1 MADFIAVIRRAVD
14 GLSNNT
20 PEMRAKVYDKARS
33 AVLRQLENM
42 SPRPPEEMLR
52 RQLDKL
58 ETAINEVE
66 AEHVE
71 ALPEVEEL
79 PEEVSPVPA
88 ASSWEDHVPGA
99 SEAEPASTDE
109 AEEEP
114 EPVHAPEPAYEP
126 APEEPEEADHSHSQ
140 HEDERHAPSAS
151 SVPGHV
157 EWAEEPVE
165 AAAHETHQERE
176 EEYVEPARAAPAV
189 EYEEVEDP
197 WQDAEPETPAY
208 QSPVSREPEAVKP
221 AVEPAP
227 VEAPR
232 AGETFPTWEDE
243 PLHRYEEERVEPAQP
258 VSRQFAPLTD
268 EAEEWLSPARS
279 DFTAKPA
286 SVSEPVAYEPWD
298 FPEDTPVR
306 PAPVEEVAPA
316 VRREEVSPPASEQR
330 RDHDFGSF
338 APSAPAARTE
348 PAAKE
353 VPDLLEWNVDE
364 YRSPA
369 APAQT
374 AAAAGA
380 PKQADE
386 FSDWFADVGDLKS
399 NEPAPAAGGGN
410 GSRSIPPAAPV
421 ASSDEDVDAF
431 LESAQQSAYRKE
443 TKPRRNFAPIVLG
456 ALGVLLLAGGGF
468 AAWTYRTSMTEFI
481 NGLTGSEP
489 PFVAEQP
496 AAADGQAEQPATDTP
511 PATNDAAA
519 PPATPPE
526 EGAVEGQKFTQRLM
540 ADGSEVDEGAGTAA
554 AAGADA
560 EGKSVSQQNVASKV
574 EPTDQPPVG
583 TNAGT
588 PVAPSATT
596 PSAAGAAG
604 AGTAAGEKAFLYEE
618 KLGQTTPVAVT
629 GTVAWT
635 AVRETG
641 DDGKPNP
648 EIQGKITIPE
658 RGMTVL
664 MTIKRNTDN
673 SLPASH
679 LIEVVFSIPPDFEG
693 GAVDNLQ
700 RVAMKRTE
708 QDRGDQLVAVSAQVT
723 EDTYLVALND
733 FQDVIKQNLE
743 LLSTRSWIDMPIT
756 YRNGRRALLTLDKG
770 AAGTAVFDAVLK
782 EWGALGSAGN

>member
-1 MADFIAVIRRAVD
+1 
-14 GLSNNT
+14 
-20 PEMRAKVYDKARS
+20 MRAKVYDKARS

-58 ETAINEVE
+58 EVAINEVE
-66 AEHVE
+66 AEHAE

-79 PEEVSPVPA
+79 PEDVSPAPA
-88 ASSWEDHVPGA
+88 AASWEDHVPGA
-99 SEAEPASTDE
+99 SESRQAPAYE

-114 EPVHAPEPAYEP
+114 EPAHDPESAYEP
-126 APEEPEEADHSHSQ
+126 EPEEAAEPEEVARPEY
-140 HEDERHAPSAS
+140 EDEPHVAPVTPAPTQ
-151 SVPGHV
+151 VA
-157 EWAEEPVE
+157 WAEEPV
-165 AAAHETHQERE
+165 AAAADETYSEHE
-176 EEYVEPARAAPAV
+176 EEYVEPARAAPPV

-197 WQDAEPETPAY
+197 WREAEPETPVY
-208 QSPVSREPEAVKP
+208 QPPASHEPEVVAP
-221 AVEPAP
+221 AAPAIEPAP
-227 VEAPR
+227 VETPR
-232 AGETFPTWEDE
+232 TEEAFPVWEEE
-243 PLHRYEEERVEPAQP
+243 PVHRYEEEQVEPVQP
-258 VSRQFAPLTD
+258 LTRQAAPMTD

-286 SVSEPVAYEPWD
+286 PVSEPVAYEPWD
-298 FPEDTPVR
+298 FPEDTPAQA
-306 PAPVEEVAPA
+306 APVEEVAPV
-316 VRREEVSPPASEQR
+316 VRREDVAPAVPEQR
-330 RDHDFGSF
+330 RDHDFGAF
-338 APSAPAARTE
+338 APAAPAARTE
-348 PAAKE
+348 PAAAE

-364 YRSPA
+364 YRSQA
-369 APAQT
+369 APAQ
-374 AAAAGA
+374 AAAAT
-380 PKQADE
+380 PKQSDD

-399 NEPAPAAGGGN
+399 KEPQPAAAGGN
-410 GSRSIPPAAPV
+410 GGRPAAPV
-421 ASSDEDVDAF
+421 APVAASDEEVDAF
-431 LESAQQSAYRKE
+431 LESAQQSAYRTE

-481 NGLTGSEP
+481 SGLTGSEP
-489 PFVAEQP
+489 PFVAGQP
-496 AAADGQAEQPATDTP
+496 ATTDGQTEQPATDTAPAANSAATP
-511 PATNDAAA
+511 PT
-519 PPATPPE
+519 TPPE
-526 EGAVEGQKFTQRLM
+526 EGAVEGQKFTQRLK
-540 ADGSEVDEGAGTAA
+540 ADGSEVDEGAGTAPA
-554 AAGADA
+554 VGAAG

-588 PVAPSATT
+588 PVAPSTTT
-596 PSAAGAAG
+596 PPAAAG

-658 RGMTVL
+658 RGMTAL
-664 MTIKRNTDN
+664 LTIKRNTDN

-679 LIEVVFSIPPDFEG
+679 IIEVVFSIPPDFEG

-700 RVAMKRTE
+700 RIAMKRTE
-708 QDRGDQLVAVSAQVT
+708 QDRGDPLVAVSAQVT

-733 FQDVIKQNLE
+733 FQDVIKQNLD

-770 AAGTAVFDAVLK
+770 PAGTAVFNAVLK
-782 EWGALGSAGN
+782 EWEALGSARN

>member
-58 ETAINEVE
+58 EVAINEVE
-66 AEHVE
+66 AEHAE

-79 PEEVSPVPA
+79 PEEVSPEPA
-88 ASSWEDHVPGA
+88 AASWEDHVPGV
-99 SEAEPASTDE
+99 SEPAPAPAYKT
-109 AEEEP
+109 EEEP
-114 EPVHAPEPAYEP
+114 EPVHEPEQAYQHEP
-126 APEEPEEADHSHSQ
+126 EPEEAAHPEY
-140 HEDERHAPSAS
+140 EDEHHAAPAAS
-151 SVPGHV
+151 SPAHV
-157 EWAEEPVE
+157 EWADEPVE
-165 AAAHETHQERE
+165 ASAPETDREHE
-176 EEYVEPARAAPAV
+176 EEYVEPARAVPAV

-197 WQDAEPETPAY
+197 WQDAEPETPVY
-208 QSPVSREPEAVKP
+208 QPPVSPEPEAVAPVAP
-221 AVEPAP
+221 AVEPVP
-227 VEAPR
+227 VEAPH
-232 AGETFPTWEDE
+232 AEEVFPTWEEE
-243 PLHRYEEERVEPAQP
+243 PVHRYEEERVEPVQP
-258 VSRQFAPLTD
+258 AARQAAPMTD

-286 SVSEPVAYEPWD
+286 PASEPVAYEPWD
-298 FPEDTPVR
+298 FPEDTPVHSV
-306 PAPVEEVAPA
+306 PVEDIAPV
-316 VRREEVSPPASEQR
+316 VRPEGGTPTASEQR
-330 RDHDFGSF
+330 RDLDFGGF
-338 APSAPAARTE
+338 APAAPVARAE
-348 PAAKE
+348 PAATE

-374 AAAAGA
+374 AAAAAAA
-380 PKQADE
+380 PKQTDD

-399 NEPAPAAGGGN
+399 KEPQPVAAGGN
-410 GSRSIPPAAPV
+410 GGRPAAPV
-421 ASSDEDVDAF
+421 APVAASDEEVDAF

-489 PFVAEQP
+489 PFVAGQP
-496 AAADGQAEQPATDTP
+496 ATTDGQAEQPATETP
-511 PATNDAAA
+511 PVTDGTATK
-519 PPATPPE
+519 PATPPE

-540 ADGSEVDEGAGTAA
+540 ADGSEVDQGAGTAA

-560 EGKSVSQQNVASKV
+560 EGKSVSQQNVASTV

-588 PVAPSATT
+588 PVAPATT
-596 PSAAGAAG
+596 TPPAAAG

-618 KLGQTTPVAVT
+618 KLGQTTPVAVA

-658 RGMTVL
+658 RGMTAL
-664 MTIKRNTDN
+664 LTIKRNTDN

-679 LIEVVFSIPPDFEG
+679 IIEVVFSIPPDFEG

-700 RVAMKRTE
+700 RIAMKRTE

-733 FQDVIKQNLE
+733 FEDVIKKNLE

>member
-66 AEHVE
+66 AEHAE

-79 PEEVSPVPA
+79 PEDVSPAPA
-88 ASSWEDHVPGA
+88 AASWEDHVPGA
-99 SEAEPASTDE
+99 SESRQAPAYE

-114 EPVHAPEPAYEP
+114 EPVHEPEQASEPEPEKQP
-126 APEEPEEADHSHSQ
+126 EPEGAAYPEY
-140 HEDERHAPSAS
+140 EDEPHVAPATPAS
-151 SVPGHV
+151 TQV
-157 EWAEEPVE
+157 EWAEEPVA
-165 AAAHETHQERE
+165 AAAHETYREHE
-176 EEYVEPARAAPAV
+176 EEYVEPARTAPSA

-197 WQDAEPETPAY
+197 WQEAEPETPDY
-208 QSPVSREPEAVKP
+208 QPPASREPEVVAP
-221 AVEPAP
+221 VEPAP

-232 AGETFPTWEDE
+232 AEEAFPVWEEETI
-243 PLHRYEEERVEPAQP
+243 HRYEEKQVEPVQP
-258 VSRQFAPLTD
+258 VTRQAAPMTD

-286 SVSEPVAYEPWD
+286 PASEPVAYEPWD
-298 FPEDTPVR
+298 FPEDTPAQAA
-306 PAPVEEVAPA
+306 PAEEVAPV
-316 VRREEVSPPASEQR
+316 VRREDVAPAAPEQR
-330 RDHDFGSF
+330 RDHDFGAF
-338 APSAPAARTE
+338 APAAPAARTE
-348 PAAKE
+348 PAAAE

-369 APAQT
+369 APAQ
-374 AAAAGA
+374 AAAAVAA
-380 PKQADE
+380 PKQSDD

-399 NEPAPAAGGGN
+399 KEQQPAAAGGN
-410 GSRSIPPAAPV
+410 GGRTAAPV
-421 ASSDEDVDAF
+421 APVAASDEDVDAF

-489 PFVAEQP
+489 PFVA
-496 AAADGQAEQPATDTP
+496 GQPATTDGQSEPPATETP
-511 PATNDAAA
+511 PAANGA
-519 PPATPPE
+519 ATPPE

-588 PVAPSATT
+588 PVAPSTTT
-596 PSAAGAAG
+596 PPAAAG

-618 KLGQTTPVAVT
+618 KLGQTTPVAVA

-658 RGMTVL
+658 RGMTAL
-664 MTIKRNTDN
+664 LTIRRNTDN

-679 LIEVVFSIPPDFEG
+679 IIEVVFSIPPDFEG

-700 RVAMKRTE
+700 RIAMKRTE
-708 QDRGDQLVAVSAQVT
+708 QDRGDPLVAVSAQVT

-743 LLSTRSWIDMPIT
+743 LLSTRGWIDMPIT

-770 AAGTAVFDAVLK
+770 AAGTAVFNAVLK
-782 EWGALGSAGN
+782 EWEALGSAGN